1 MFIKQLKSSIH
12 FTLNNTCDCN
22 RLYPHKTSELFNI
35 QKASPEIYKMQEKKW
50 SYDQHFLPGAR
61 LYLTLSW
68 TMDLYDYNAVLGQ
81 AGFVSVLTSLSH
93 FPSHR
98 MNNRCMNNTPEPCKC
113 FSPRILVWVLLVRIR
128 KKNICFSCTC
138 CRSNP
143 FQVNELILKTTT

>member
-12 FTLNNTCDCN
+12 FTVNNTCDCN

-35 QKASPEIYKMQEKKW
+35 QTASPEIYKMQEKKW

-98 MNNRCMNNTPEPCKC
+98 MNNRCMNNTPEPCKW
-113 FSPRILVWVLLVRIR
+113 FSPRILAWVLLVKIR
-128 KKNICFSCTC
+128 KKKFGLVAPVVGQIRFS
-138 CRSNP
+138 SMN
-143 FQVNELILKTTT
+143 